1 MCDKQAAPSAAEQ
14 WTGEKIQ
21 ALGMTCGIETAGKIL
36 GIGRTVA
43 YRLAR
48 EGQWPTPIRKVGGRY
63 LVTVQGLLDF
73 LDGADQGVASGP
85 EKS

>member
-1 MCDKQAAPSAAEQ
+1 MRHFRGPWTRERVAE
-14 WTGEKIQ
+14 
-21 ALGMTCGIETAGKIL
+21 LGMTCGIETAAQII

-48 EGQWPTPIRKVGGRY
+48 EGEWPTPIRKLGGRY

-73 LDGADQGVASGP
+73 LDETERGGRA
-85 EKS
+85 

>member
-1 MCDKQAAPSAAEQ
+1 MTLSSTTLRRYSGP
-14 WTGEKIQ
+14 WTREKVT
-21 ALGMTCGIETAGKIL
+21 ALGMTCGIETAAQII

-63 LVTVQGLLDF
+63 LVVVQGLLDY
-73 LDGADQGVASGP
+73 LDEAERGGRA
-85 EKS
+85 